1 MKKYLKLVFSILV
14 ILLVVACGK
23 DEKKVLNVY
32 TGLEEEYLN
41 TYIEMYKKSH
51 PDIELNIIRD
61 SQGAIAAK
69 VMAEGDN
76 PAADILWGMASI
88 NLIQLAEDN
97 KLANLEKEWYGENIN
112 PIFIDNISSQPRW
125 VGMTAWTSA
134 LTVNKYEIEK
144 KSLNIPKSYTE
155 LLDEKY
161 SNEIVMPNPASS
173 GTGYLTVLGW
183 ISIFG
188 EEKAW
193 EYMDKLNENIIQYTH
208 SGSAPVK
215 MTIQGEQVVGI
226 GMDSESMRLGNGND
240 AIVTILP
247 TEGYGWDM
255 EGIGIVAKDNIKPEA
270 IEFFSWALSKDTMEE
285 YSKNI
290 GLVSY
295 NGVETKLQGY
305 PADFK
310 EKLARIDFKWAAE
323 NRDRILKEWERRY
336 GKGE

>member
-1 MKKYLKLVFSILV
+1 MKKYVKLMLSMLFV
-14 ILLVVACGK
+14 LLVVACGK
-23 DEKKVLNVY
+23 EQKKVLNVY

-41 TYIEMYKKSH
+41 TYVELYRKSH
-51 PDIELNIIRD
+51 PEVELNIIRD

-76 PAADILWGMASI
+76 PVADILWGMASI

-97 KLANLEKEWYGENIN
+97 KLADLQKEWYGENIN
-112 PIFIDNISSQPRW
+112 PIFIDSINTQPRW

-144 KSLNIPKSYTE
+144 KGLNIPKSYTE

-161 SNEIVMPNPASS
+161 NNEIVMPNPASS

-193 EYMDKLNENIIQYTH
+193 EYMDKLNQNIIQYTH

-215 MTIQGEQVVGI
+215 MTIQGEQAVGI

-247 TEGYGWDM
+247 SEGYGWDM
-255 EGIGIVAKDNIKPEA
+255 EGIGIVAKENIKPEA
-270 IEFFSWALSKDTMEE
+270 IEFFKWALSKDMMEE

-295 NGVETKLQGY
+295 NGVETKLKGY
-305 PADFK
+305 PEDFK
-310 EKLARIDFKWAAE
+310 EKLAKIDFKWAAE